1 MHLQRIEVSTVD
13 APKAIGPY
21 SQGMIAGNMVFVS
34 GQLPIN
40 PITGEMVEGDIGAMT
55 RQIFDNLS
63 AILHAA
69 GTSLERAVKVT
80 VFLAD
85 MNDFQAMNEAYAEF
99 FPINPPARSTIQVA
113 RLPRDA
119 RVEIE
124 LIAAI

>member
-1 MHLQRIEVSTVD
+1 MHLQRIVVSTVD

-21 SQGMIAGNMVFVS
+21 SQGIIAGNMVFIS

-40 PITGEMVEGDIGAMT
+40 PITGEMVEGTIGAMT

-69 GTSLERAVKVT
+69 GTSLERTVKVT

-99 FPINPPARSTIQVA
+99 FPLNPPARSTIQVA